1 MRKKPINAKYLPSL
15 TKVFFIGAIV
25 LFSGCLGVK
34 NSTGNSAKNLFE
46 TFYVG
51 NDGTQYFI
59 KPLNFNDD
67 NKNQLKLDV
76 TFRYK
81 DRVKDS
87 ALVNISFIND
97 ELFRNVDSLK
107 LSNDSVSV
115 VFNNFKYLFAE
126 RIQKKFNSRFS
137 TKSSLVEMTKL
148 FDKNNWNIIVYRQN
162 KYDKYYSP
170 NETKNRINKLK
181 YGIFMLF

>member
-1 MRKKPINAKYLPSL
+1 MRKKPIDIKYLPSL
-15 TKVFFIGAIV
+15 RKVFFIGAIV

-34 NSTGNSAKNLFE
+34 NSTGNSGKNLFE

-59 KPLNFNDD
+59 KPLTFNDED
-67 NKNQLKLDV
+67 KNQLKLDV

-87 ALVNISFIND
+87 ALVNISFINND
-97 ELFRNVDSLK
+97 LFRNVDSLK
-107 LSNDSVSV
+107 ISNDSVSV
-115 VFNNFKYLFAE
+115 VFNNFKCLFAE

-137 TKSSLVEMTKL
+137 TKGSLVETTKL
-148 FDKNNWNIIVYRQN
+148 FNKNNWNIIVYRQN
-162 KYDKYYSP
+162 KYDSYYSP
-170 NETKNRINKLK
+170 NETKKKINKLK